1 MPSKIVKWT
10 AIAALVAGVFT
21 RSAIGVAIILQL
33 AVVVAAVIVLAQAV
47 NLHRYAWVGSFLVIA
62 CLFNP
67 VFPVPFSNI
76 VFGAASASA
85 ALLFIGSLSA
95 LKTKPRL
102 SITSITDMVPSSEA
116 L

>member
-1 MPSKIVKWT
+1 MLSKIVKWA
-10 AIAALVAGVFT
+10 AIAALIAGVFT

-33 AVVVAAVIVLAQAV
+33 AVVVASAIVLTQAAT
-47 NLHRYAWVGSFLVIA
+47 LHRYVWVGLFLVVA

-76 VFGAASASA
+76 IFRVASVATVF
-85 ALLFIGSLSA
+85 LFIGSLIA

-102 SITSITDMVPSSEA
+102 SITSITDMLPSSEA